1 MGKKFIYILYVVGF
15 YWNDYEKKE
24 DCINLLVDIVIN
36 VLKMVDFLFIVFVVM
51 FVISFGKV
59 CDIYFYLFDEIKRSY
74 KDRLL

>member
-1 MGKKFIYILYVVGF
+1 MY
-15 YWNDYEKKE
+15 
-24 DCINLLVDIVIN
+24 LLVDIVIN
-36 VLKMVDFLFIVFVVM
+36 VLKMVDFLFIAFVVM